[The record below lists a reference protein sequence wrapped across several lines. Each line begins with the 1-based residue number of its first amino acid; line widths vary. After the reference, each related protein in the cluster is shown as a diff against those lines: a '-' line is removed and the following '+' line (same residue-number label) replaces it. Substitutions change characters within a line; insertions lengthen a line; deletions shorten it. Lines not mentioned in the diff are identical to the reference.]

1 MISNHKFIMQGA
13 PGALTII
20 NGKEC
25 LYFGGTSYYG
35 LHNHQRVIQ
44 AASEAIKRYGIN
56 SATSRNGF
64 GTTPLLVELEKKA
77 AEFFESEDATYLAS
91 GYLSNMAG
99 VQALLNIESF
109 DVIFIDH
116 LSHYSNFDAAYSV
129 RKPVFTFKHMDVEY
143 LENKLK
149 QHLSPGQRPLLIS
162 DGIFPAFG
170 RLAPVPDYLRILKP
184 YNGFV
189 WLDDAHG
196 LGIMGEK
203 GRGTA
208 EFYGCSSDR
217 LFFGGTM
224 SKAFGGFGGIIP
236 GNTGFINEIRS
247 GFVMNGATLASSA
260 AAAASLMGL
269 TLVMEHPEMKM
280 KLRKNAHR
288 LKDGLRKLGL
298 VTNNS
303 YMPVAAWKLK
313 NSADMKK
320 VQHELFN
327 RGLAIQYMQYVG
339 AGTEGVL
346 RVVVFSTHTSEQI
359 DRLLFELEKIV

>member
-1 MISNHKFIMQGA
+1 MQGA

-35 LHNHQRVIQ
+35 LHNHPGVIH
-44 AASEAIKRYGIN
+44 AASEAIKKYGMN
-56 SATSRNGF
+56 SATSRDGF
-64 GTTPLLVELEKKA
+64 GTTPLLVEIEKKG
-77 AEFFESEDATYLAS
+77 AEFFETEDAAYLAS
-91 GYLSNMAG
+91 GFLSNMAG

-109 DVIFIDH
+109 DTIFIDQF
-116 LSHYSNFDAAYSV
+116 SHYSNRDAAYSV
-129 RKPVFTFKHMDVEY
+129 RKPVFTFKHMDIED

-162 DGIFPAFG
+162 DGIFPVFG

-184 YNGFV
+184 YNGIV

-196 LGIMGEK
+196 LGVMGEQ

-208 EFYGCSSDR
+208 EFYSCSSDR

-236 GNTGFINEIRS
+236 GNTDFIYEIRS
-247 GFVMNGATLASSA
+247 GFVMNGASSA
-260 AAAASLMGL
+260 PSGAAAASLKGL
-269 TLVMEHPEMKM
+269 TLVMEHPEMKI
-280 KLRKNAHR
+280 KLRENAHK
-288 LKDGLRKLGL
+288 LKNGLRKLGFE
-298 VTNNS
+298 TNNS
-303 YMPVAAWKLK
+303 HMPVAAWKL
-313 NSADMKK
+313 NSSAKMKR

-327 RGLAIQYMQYVG
+327 RGIAIQYIQYVG
-339 AGTEGVL
+339 AGTKGVL
-346 RVVVFSTHTSEQI
+346 RAVVFSTHTSEQI
-359 DRLLFELEKIV
+359 ERLLFELGRLV